1 MVSEARRATF
11 PSSWHSCSARSS
23 FSSPASAAGCKGRV
37 PARVRD
43 RAPDTSSPRKR
54 ERRNMLD
61 FLRNLLDPLFSLM
74 GATLF
79 TFHGWG
85 APWWLAIIMLTIVVR
100 MLLFPITYRQ
110 VKSMRRMQDLKPD
123 MDGIRADYK
132 DDVKKQREEMAKLYQ
147 ERQVNQLGGCL
158 PIVIQFPIF
167 IVLYYTIRHFDTLES
182 FRTGGLLWFQNLT
195 APDHLFILPVLYV
208 LTMMAS
214 QELTIRNTATQQM
227 QLMRFLPVIFGFF
240 LARFP
245 SGLFV
250 YWITSN
256 CITFAQ
262 NFVIY
267 NVLPHK
273 NVETEEVKPA
283 QQERHEVP
291 QAQKPTQNQK
301 KSGRARNRKKK
312 KMGKRK

>member
-1 MVSEARRATF
+1 
-11 PSSWHSCSARSS
+11 
-23 FSSPASAAGCKGRV
+23 
-37 PARVRD
+37 
-43 RAPDTSSPRKR
+43 
-54 ERRNMLD
+54 MLD

-100 MLLFPITYRQ
+100 TLLFPITYRQ

-123 MDGIRADYK
+123 MDGIRAEYK

-147 ERQVNQLGGCL
+147 ERQVNPLGGCL

-267 NVLPHK
+267 YVLPHK
-273 NVETEEVKPA
+273 KSETEEDKSSAEAEKNSTTEQEKPA
-283 QQERHEVP
+283 VP
-291 QAQKPTQNQK
+291 QDQK

-312 KMGKRK
+312 KVGKKK